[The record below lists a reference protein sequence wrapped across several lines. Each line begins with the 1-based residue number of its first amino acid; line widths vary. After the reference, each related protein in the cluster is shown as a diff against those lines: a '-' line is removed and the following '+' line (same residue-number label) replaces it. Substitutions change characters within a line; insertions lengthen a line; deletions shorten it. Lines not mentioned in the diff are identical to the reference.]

1 MTYFGPI
8 IYNIL
13 ASPEGVGGKNFKHLE
28 NQKMK
33 NSLIIFALASSV
45 TLLQG
50 CDSFSSSSCSQEDI
64 QKKVQLISEK
74 MQSANPEDVMKL
86 TQEWQKI
93 SGGAQ
98 NMSAGDIC
106 EAYDSFLDK
115 LNNK

>member
-1 MTYFGPI
+1 
-8 IYNIL
+8 
-13 ASPEGVGGKNFKHLE
+13 
-28 NQKMK
+28 
-33 NSLIIFALASSV
+33 
-45 TLLQG
+45 
-50 CDSFSSSSCSQEDI
+50 
-64 QKKVQLISEK
+64 
-74 MQSANPEDVMKL
+74 MQSANPEDVMKF

>member
-1 MTYFGPI
+1 
-8 IYNIL
+8 
-13 ASPEGVGGKNFKHLE
+13 
-28 NQKMK
+28 MK
-33 NSLIIFALASSV
+33 NALIIFALASSV

-50 CDSFSSSSCSQEDI
+50 CDSFSSSSSSQEDMPKKKAHSSSCSQENM

-86 TQEWQKI
+86 TQDWKKI

-98 NMSAGDIC
+98 NMSAEDIC